1 MRADIDVLIAKL
13 EAIGKPTP
21 GQLAALKRLPINR
34 VSLERGQDA
43 VHDGQLM
50 RHSCIVLEGML
61 FRHKTMIDGNR
72 QILSFHPPGDIPDLQ
87 SLHLKRVDYSLT
99 ASCPT
104 IIGTIEHQAVHAA
117 LREEPG
123 LTDLLWRD
131 TLIDSARFL
140 TWIMLVGQASA
151 EARMAHLFCEMYVR
165 LDSVGDTQDRSF
177 RFPITQGDL
186 ADALGMSI
194 VHANRTLQ
202 NLRAESMLSF
212 NNGRA
217 EILDWDRLAHLAQF
231 DPAYLH
237 LQKN

>member
-1 MRADIDVLIAKL
+1 
-13 EAIGKPTP
+13 
-21 GQLAALKRLPINR
+21 
-34 VSLERGQDA
+34 
-43 VHDGQLM
+43 
-50 RHSCIVLEGML
+50 
-61 FRHKTMIDGNR
+61 
-72 QILSFHPPGDIPDLQ
+72 
-87 SLHLKRVDYSLT
+87 
-99 ASCPT
+99 
-104 IIGTIEHQAVHAA
+104 
-117 LREEPG
+117 
-123 LTDLLWRD
+123 
-131 TLIDSARFL
+131 
-140 TWIMLVGQASA
+140 
-151 EARMAHLFCEMYVR
+151 MAHLFCEMYVR